1 MANVYTDVNP
11 YGLAGGVYLSG
22 SVTISGSGGYFFA
35 YYPIANSVANINM
48 KNMISGSSVT
58 GSFTAGIPIYGQITA
73 VTQSSGIA
81 FVYRANNDIND

>member
-1 MANVYTDVNP
+1 MAYVYTDVNP

-22 SVTISGSGGYFFA
+22 SVTISGSGGFFFT

-81 FVYRANNDIND
+81 FCYWANNNIND